1 MKALITIAIIAVL
14 YYFGR
19 GIYREYQ
26 AKQAEENRALG
37 RGTPAPPPTG
47 EAALPGLPENFGPS
61 LDTAQSQGATA
72 LKSWLGRYGRFVQDP
87 RLAAIQL
94 DYVVLVSRDDPR
106 EAKRVFEEVKARI
119 PANSPLADRI
129 KRLAKTYE

>member
-1 MKALITIAIIAVL
+1 MKALITIIIFAAV

-26 AKQAEENRALG
+26 AKQAAEDRAAG
-37 RGTPAPPPTG
+37 RGAPPPPPTG
-47 EAALPGLPENFGPS
+47 DAALPGLPDNFAPS
-61 LDTAQSQGATA
+61 LETAQKQGADA
-72 LKSWLGRYGRFVQDP
+72 LKTWLDKYSRYVQDP

-94 DYVVLVSRDDPR
+94 DYVVLVSRDNPR
-106 EAKRVFEEVKARI
+106 EAKKLFEEVKARL
-119 PANSPLADRI
+119 PVNSPLAERI

>member
-1 MKALITIAIIAVL
+1 MKALITIVIIAAL

-26 AKQAEENRALG
+26 QKQAAEDRAAG
-37 RGTPAPPPTG
+37 RRAPPPPATG
-47 EAALPGLPENFGPS
+47 DAALPGLPDNFAPS
-61 LDTAQSQGATA
+61 LDAAQSQGASA
-72 LKSWLGRYGRFVQDP
+72 LKAWLDRYGRFVQDP

-106 EAKRVFEEVKARI
+106 EAKRVFQEVKARI
-119 PANSPLADRI
+119 PANSPLAGRI
-129 KRLAKTYE
+129 KRLANTYE

>member
-1 MKALITIAIIAVL
+1 MKVLITVVIIAAI

-19 GIYREYQ
+19 SFYHDLKV
-26 AKQAEENRALG
+26 KQAEEERAEG
-37 RGTPAPPPTG
+37 RGAPPPPPTG
-47 EAALPGLPENFGPS
+47 EEALAGLPDNFAPS
-61 LDTAQSQGATA
+61 LDAAQKQGASA
-72 LKSWLGRYGRFVQDP
+72 LKAWLDRYARFVQDP

-106 EAKRVFEEVKARI
+106 EAKRVFEEVKARV
-119 PANSPLADRI
+119 PANSPLAERI

>member
-1 MKALITIAIIAVL
+1 MKALITIVIVATL

-26 AKQAEENRALG
+26 SKQAAEDRAAG
-37 RGTPAPPPTG
+37 RGAPPPPPTG
-47 EAALPGLPENFGPS
+47 DAALPGLPDNFAPS
-61 LDTAQSQGATA
+61 LDAAQKQGATA
-72 LKSWLGRYGRFVQDP
+72 LKAWLDRYGSFVHDP

-94 DYVVLVSRDDPR
+94 DYVVLVSRDNPR
-106 EAKRVFEEVKARI
+106 EAKRVFEEVKARL
-119 PANSPLADRI
+119 PANSPLAERV